1 MRELLVHFRARID
14 TRDLDSAISAALRHV
29 AEQAGVVTEF
39 EVDGGGC
46 PLDPETETQ
55 VLYIV
60 QEALANIRKHA
71 RAKSVKIS
79 LRRGFEGL
87 SVIVRDDGGLQTAD
101 QATSWQ

>member
-1 MRELLVHFRARID
+1 M
-14 TRDLDSAISAALRHV
+14 
-29 AEQAGVVTEF
+29 VTEF
-39 EVDGGGC
+39 EVDGGGA

-87 SVIVRDDGGLQTAD
+87 SVIVRDDGWASNSRPRHVA
-101 QATSWQ
+101 ATTRTSA